1 MGIVSTLKY
10 APLFHALAA
19 VDVSDVWGAD
29 QEEQAGLLL
38 LLAPGLF
45 FFFPSCSNQTNKES
59 SFSKVEQISV
69 NMPADFMVE
78 EKEHSCNCS
87 L

>member
-45 FFFPSCSNQTNKES
+45 FFFPKLQQSNEQGK
-59 SFSKVEQISV
+59 SFLQGG
-69 NMPADFMVE
+69 ADI
-78 EKEHSCNCS
+78 C
-87 L
+87 

>member
-29 QEEQAGLLL
+29 QEEQADLLL
-38 LLAPGLF
+38 LLAPVF
-45 FFFPSCSNQTNKES
+45 VFFPKLQQSNEQGK
-59 SFSKVEQISV
+59 SFLQGG
-69 NMPADFMVE
+69 ADI
-78 EKEHSCNCS
+78 C
-87 L
+87 